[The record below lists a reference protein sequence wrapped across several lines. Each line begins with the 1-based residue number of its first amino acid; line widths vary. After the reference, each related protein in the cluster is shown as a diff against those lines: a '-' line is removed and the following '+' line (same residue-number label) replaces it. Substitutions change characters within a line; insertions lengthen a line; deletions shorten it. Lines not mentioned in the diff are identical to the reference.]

1 MILTQ
6 ADIAFSRVEIP
17 PLTQYRPCNPSVVV
31 RDGFY
36 YATVRGCNYDLKR
49 GYHFTIGSAPSV
61 TPDSQNYLAIINKHL
76 EVTDYWFLEDR
87 HIRSDPRALDGLE
100 DLRLFEY
107 DGEDYVLASALHY
120 TPTPKNTMVLC
131 KVDGRKLRDPV
142 FIQSPKNATIEKNW
156 MPLVKGR
163 DLYFVYKTS
172 PFELYRLDGSKLV
185 RVDRE
190 DTTQNWPSGLSGSSC
205 VMPYEDGY
213 MAVLHRKT
221 IDQKKRLHF
230 YRHHLVEFD
239 SEMKPV
245 RFGRKFSFEDERIEF
260 CAGLAFDGP
269 DVLFSYGLMDQKAVV
284 LRMSKDSLRR
294 LF

>member
-6 ADIAFSRVEIP
+6 MGEAFTRVEIP
-17 PLTQYRPCNPSVVV
+17 ALTQYRPCNPSIIKH
-31 RDGFY
+31 GNEY
-36 YATVRGCNYDLKR
+36 LATVRGCNYDLKR
-49 GYHFTIGSAPSV
+49 GYHFTIGSSPSV
-61 TPDSQNYLAIINKHL
+61 TPDSQNYLAQISDDLHIYK
-76 EVTDYWFLEDR
+76 YWFIEDR
-87 HIRSDPRALDGLE
+87 HIRADKRALDGLE
-100 DLRLFEY
+100 DLRLFKY
-107 DGEDYVLASALHY
+107 RGETWVLASALHY

-131 KVDGRKLRDPV
+131 ILDDNRLHSPI
-142 FIQSPKNATIEKNW
+142 FIESPNSAPIEKNW

-172 PFELYRLDGSKLV
+172 PFELYRLDGSRLV

-190 DTTQNWPSGLSGSSC
+190 DTTHNWPSGLSGSSC